1 MGNGITETFTNTATV
16 TIGADMNVGESV
28 TIYWTA
34 TDGSTVNTG
43 EATFTKV
50 EKPKGITIYAD
61 NSEVHWTP
69 LKVHHFD
76 ANASSWPGVDML
88 KVAENIYTYTVP
100 DGTRGVVFNNAAGGN
115 KNQTEDYTNL
125 TNNHIY
131 LIKAN
136 GDNKAKVEDH
146 GEYVGASIDDMFT
159 NSLYD
164 GIEVSLVPG
173 GILVS
178 SSVNGMVH
186 ISTISGQMRSV
197 AVTPGQT
204 LIDGLEGFYIV
215 NGKKLFIK

>member
-1 MGNGITETFTNTATV
+1 
-16 TIGADMNVGESV
+16 
-28 TIYWTA
+28 
-34 TDGSTVNTG
+34 
-43 EATFTKV
+43 
-50 EKPKGITIYAD
+50 
-61 NSEVHWTP
+61 
-69 LKVHHFD
+69 
-76 ANASSWPGVDML
+76 
-88 KVAENIYTYTVP
+88 
-100 DGTRGVVFNNAAGGN
+100 
-115 KNQTEDYTNL
+115 
-125 TNNHIY
+125 
-131 LIKAN
+131 
-136 GDNKAKVEDH
+136 
-146 GEYVGASIDDMFT
+146 MFT